1 MAGGIPR
8 VAPGTMSRIVPGA
21 REAGAQTRFAMPA
34 SGPAIYVD
42 STSSMDEATI
52 ADRQREGGGGPSQR
66 RRADA
71 PSLFKRLL
79 KRFA

>member
-1 MAGGIPR
+1 
-8 VAPGTMSRIVPGA
+8 MSRIVPGA
-21 REAGAQTRFAMPA
+21 REPGGQTHFAVPA
-34 SGPAIYVD
+34 SGPALYVD
-42 STSSMDEATI
+42 STSTMDEATI

-79 KRFA
+79 KRFV